1 MNIVVY
7 TALFGGIDP
16 LWAAAPHPTAARFVV
31 FTDTPRQ
38 EVGAWVGDPPRIV
51 GNAQATPARWEQCI
65 VPAEFGPRRTA
76 RYYKCNP
83 QLFFPDAD
91 VSIWV
96 DANVRL
102 RIPPERAVSLWLKGD
117 LATFKH
123 PDRDCLYQEVRACIR
138 MHKDDS
144 AQLEGQAAAYRAW
157 QMPER
162 WGLAETR
169 VVLRR
174 HTPAARELDTAWW
187 AEIARYSQRDQVALP
202 FVCWR
207 LGRRWDVIPGRV
219 LGDTHPA
226 VWHTRH
232 WGKR

>member
-16 LWAAAPHPTAARFVV
+16 LWAATPHKTEARFVV
-31 FTDTPRQ
+31 FTDKARA
-38 EVGAWVGDPPRIV
+38 EIGGWVGSPPRIV
-51 GNAQATPARWEQCI
+51 GNAQARPARWEQRI

-76 RYYKCNP
+76 RYYKTNP
-83 QLFFPDAD
+83 QLCFPDAD

-102 RIPPERAVSLWLKGD
+102 RIPPEKAVAAWLTGD

-123 PDRDCLYQEVRACIR
+123 PDLDCVYQEARACVK
-138 MHKDDS
+138 MHKDDR
-144 AQLEGQAAAYRAW
+144 AILEGQAAVYRALG
-157 QMPER
+157 MPAH

-169 VVLRR
+169 VVIRR
-174 HTPAARELDTAWW
+174 HTPAAAALDAAWW
-187 AEIARYSQRDQVALP
+187 TEIAQYSQRDQIALP
-202 FVCWR
+202 FTCWR

-226 VWHTRH
+226 VWHTGHRR
-232 WGKR
+232 K